1 MDIQNN
7 SQFREL
13 PTCKQLERA
22 ISQNFYASNRQT
34 IGYSPQKI
42 SCTIFNNYLVIVGEE
57 AITPLESTMKNS
69 GRVEI
74 LREVRRSINQALQ
87 SQLEMTIR
95 NIAKVEVI
103 DSICQLNFD
112 TGRLM
117 AIALLK
123 QPPQTRSKKIGKKIV
138 KQK

>member
-1 MDIQNN
+1 MDIKNN
-7 SQFREL
+7 NQYREL

-22 ISQNFYASNRQT
+22 ISQNFYACNRQT

-42 SCTIFNNYLVIVGEE
+42 NCTIFENYLVIVGEE
-57 AITPLESTMKNS
+57 AITPLESTIRNS

-87 SQLEMTIR
+87 SQLEKSIK

-117 AIALLK
+117 AIALLQ
-123 QPPQTRSKKIGKKIV
+123 QPPQTRSKKISRKVEKHE
-138 KQK
+138 